1 LNQTSSEPVILSIC
15 AMFLVVALMTRVVVS
30 LGLFC
35 GVQPSSRL
43 SWTPTVAP
51 LGPHLL
57 SGTTPVL
64 VAGSNAPS
72 AVVGPLG
79 STTRSPPSQVIEPES
94 CPKLQPAGL
103 LAMTG
108 IDT

>member
-1 LNQTSSEPVILSIC
+1 MLSMC
-15 AMFLVVALMTRVVVS
+15 AMFLVAALMTSVVLS

-51 LGPHLL
+51 FGPHLL

-64 VAGSNAPS
+64 VVGSNAPS
-72 AVVGPLG
+72 PIVGPVG
-79 STTRSPPSQVIEPES
+79 STTRSPPSQVIGPDS
-94 CPKLQPAGL
+94 CPKLQPGGL

-108 IDT
+108 IET